1 MTLGARDK
9 NERLEEQTVPA
20 LKYMATNVVELPM
33 NAALGN
39 VVAFPR
45 RTVPQGEVES
55 EIAART
61 EDRPAPAATGT
72 DGRGRLI
79 ALLGCSMALHIAI
92 TLALNREPTPM
103 PSIGLEAISV
113 EIVLADA
120 PATNAADAGV
130 QSTAPPVDA
139 PDSEKLTER
148 TQQDVPPDST
158 EEPKAV
164 AATPVSEEVVPV
176 EQPAQEKAAEPI
188 DRERTVTAETS
199 EPVRPEEPTVESP
212 PKETTASVATLVPTP
227 ETRLPPPI
235 QRDTIPAIE
244 RPKRVE
250 PSASKSRT
258 TTEKT
263 TTQAPTRARVAART
277 NDDREKERGRV
288 TTGARTPNGSSGG
301 AQAAGNSNYYGLVA
315 AHLARYKQYP
325 SDARSRGEQGTAT
338 VSFRLD
344 GGGRVS
350 SVSLQRGSGSAS
362 LDRESVATVGR
373 ASPFPAPPSGQAISF
388 SVPLSFRI
396 R

>member
-1 MTLGARDK
+1 LA
-9 NERLEEQTVPA
+9 VPT
-20 LKYMATNVVELPM
+20 LKYVATNVVELPM
-33 NAALGN
+33 NATLGN
-39 VVAFPR
+39 VVPFPR
-45 RTVPQGEVES
+45 RTPPQGEAES

-61 EDRPAPAATGT
+61 EDRPAPAAAGT

-79 ALLGCSMALHIAI
+79 ALLGCSMALHVVI

-120 PATNAADAGV
+120 PATNAADAAV
-130 QSTAPPVDA
+130 QSTAPPADA

-148 TQQDVPPDST
+148 TQQDFPPEST

-164 AATPVSEEVVPV
+164 AAVSEEVVPV
-176 EQPAQEKAAEPI
+176 EQPAQEKAAEPV
-188 DRERTVTAETS
+188 DREPTMTAETS
-199 EPVRPEEPTVESP
+199 EPVRPEEPAVESP

-227 ETRLPPPI
+227 ETRPPLLV
-235 QRDTIPAIE
+235 QHDTKPVIE

-250 PSASKSRT
+250 PTASKSRT

-263 TTQAPTRARVAART
+263 TTHAPTRARVAART

-344 GGGRVS
+344 GSGRVS